1 MQQRDI
7 KKVTTEIPAALL
19 ETARQATGKSITE
32 TIRMGLEK
40 LAHEQACRDVLSL
53 HGSQSF
59 EDMPLEALREDRE
72 LF

>member
-1 MQQRDI
+1 MQQREI

-53 HGSQSF
+53 RGSQSF
-59 EDMPLEALREDRE
+59 EDMPLEVLREDKE